1 MNKLTLKTRILEFLA
16 NVVLPAFEDLKS
28 ELGVEY
34 SDYRENA
41 WKAIIDSDSPARLL
55 GLPLHL
61 CEIDFKHQEKDYSIT
76 LTVQILEDLDIG
88 GFFAVCYEHG
98 TICSKDFFFDEFV
111 ELDSKKLVDSLK
123 RHIESLSKIY

>member
-16 NVVLPAFEDLKS
+16 NIVLPAFEDLKA
-28 ELGVEY
+28 ELGVDY
-34 SDYRENA
+34 SDYKENS
-41 WKAIIDSDSPARLL
+41 WKTIIDIDSPARLL

-61 CEIDFKHQEKDYSIT
+61 CELDFNHQNKDYSIT

-98 TICSKDFFFDEFV
+98 TICSKDLFFDEIT
-111 ELDSKKLVDSLK
+111 ELDSKKLVKSLK
-123 RHIESLSKIY
+123 TLIESLSKVY